1 MKKLTLV
8 LCSVLF
14 TSLLFAQQTNYEV
27 GIEGGPSLI
36 SLWGDENVKEFY
48 DPTIGF
54 SGALT
59 FQYNLTK
66 TISLRTN
73 FAYERKGASLGK
85 IYLRDINNID
95 LGYVKLKN
103 FLSYLTLPILI
114 KAQVGDKIKYFAN
127 GGIFF
132 GYLMKQTLKRT
143 DNSISFTIDDE
154 TESYNRLDVGTSI
167 GGGIAIP
174 VGDKFIVSGEIREN
188 LGLLSISKGSTTI
201 RTTSTNL
208 LFGFAYKIGSSK

>member
-14 TSLLFAQQTNYEV
+14 TSLLFAQQNNYEV
-27 GIEGGPSLI
+27 GVEGGPSLI